1 VSLKKSN
8 MLSDYPRLLEEIK
21 ERIRSAQYEALKAV
35 NKELVGLYWD
45 IGRMIVEK
53 QEQAGWGQAVVER
66 LSEDLRREF
75 PGVRGFSAQNLW
87 YMRQFYQEY
96 RALEKLQPLVGEIG
110 WSHNL
115 AIMGR
120 CKDALE
126 REFYFRQNE

>member
-1 VSLKKSN
+1 MSLKKSN